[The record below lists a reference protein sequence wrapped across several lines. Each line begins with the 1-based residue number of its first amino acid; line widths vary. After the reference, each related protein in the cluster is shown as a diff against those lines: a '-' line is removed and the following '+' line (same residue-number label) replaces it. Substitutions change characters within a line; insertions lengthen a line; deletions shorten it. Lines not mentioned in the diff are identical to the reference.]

1 MRTSLTL
8 LAVNSSSNGKIL
20 RALPALD
27 SYVRLTMID
36 YTILVELKKERKE
49 DFELARKGKGLA
61 MKKDGEREPRNGF
74 GEGDS
79 SRD

>member
-49 DFELARKGKGLA
+49 DFELCSEGKRAGDEEGWRARA
-61 MKKDGEREPRNGF
+61 EERLWG
-74 GEGDS
+74 G
-79 SRD
+79 